1 MRSGFGMTCWG
12 GVLELG
18 VNGKG
23 GFFFWF
29 KARQRRVLG
38 VSKLAFTWEFFTK
51 EEGKGGPFKLKGG
64 RCSTR
69 VRCHEL
75 GVLSPSNT
83 LTTLLRFPPLSKDL

>member
-1 MRSGFGMTCWG
+1 MICWG

-23 GFFFWF
+23 GFFFRF
-29 KARQRRVLG
+29 KARQGRALG

-51 EEGKGGPFKLKGG
+51 EEGKGDPFKLKGG
-64 RCSTR
+64 RCNTR
-69 VRCHEL
+69 AQCHDL